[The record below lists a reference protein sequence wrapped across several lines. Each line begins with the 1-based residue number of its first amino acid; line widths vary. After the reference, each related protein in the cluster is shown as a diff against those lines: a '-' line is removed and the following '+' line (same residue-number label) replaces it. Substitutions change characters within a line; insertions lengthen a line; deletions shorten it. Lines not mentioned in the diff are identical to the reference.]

1 MTQSSSLGIGAKLTG
16 AISAI
21 TMITILLI
29 VFTTSTLSNQKD
41 DSTVINIAGRQRML
55 SQQMSKDAM
64 AIKAGVAVSTSR
76 SSLKKSHDLFQA
88 SLQGLINGNQQM
100 NLPPTTNTAILQQ
113 MRQVES
119 MWVAFSNKVQILT
132 NTGSSEAQI
141 DAATL
146 EIQKTNIPL
155 LKAMNQAVG
164 MYAEDSHK
172 KVTRLTASLY
182 IGGLIVIAITIII
195 WLAITLKIVAP
206 LRAILKMVEGMDAGD
221 LDQRLNQNSGDE
233 VGQLANRMDQFADS
247 LKNNILSAFK
257 HLASGDF
264 TFKASGL
271 IAQPLTQVNS
281 GVSETLSSVLLSSQK
296 IASDTMQ
303 VSATSTS
310 LADGATKQAAAL
322 EEISASMQEMNE
334 QTASNSRN
342 AEQVSQLSATA
353 KQAAERGDQ
362 QMQAMT
368 KAMTDINESSKS
380 ISKIIKVIDEIAFQ
394 TNLLALN
401 AAVEAARAGQ
411 HGKGFAV
418 VAEEV
423 RNLAARSAKAASETT
438 TLIQSSVEKT
448 ENGTKMAEQTAGALK
463 DIYQGVVQVSDLVDE
478 IAAASN
484 EQAHGISQANE
495 GLSQLNAVNHTS
507 TASAEETAAVA
518 EELSGQTRFLQKL
531 LEHFK
536 IIGSSASAS
545 LAPAYHAPQKQF
557 SAPAPPPRP
566 TQTPTAADGWGSSP
580 AAPAAQQIQLDDD
593 EFGKY

>member
-1 MTQSSSLGIGAKLTG
+1 MSQSTSFGIGAKLTG

-21 TMITILLI
+21 TLVTILLI
-29 VFTTSTLSNQKD
+29 VFTTTTLSNQKD

-64 AIKAGVAVSTSR
+64 AIKAGVAIAASR
-76 SSLKKSHDLFQA
+76 SSLKKSHDQFKA
-88 SLQGLINGNQQM
+88 SLQGLINGNKQM
-100 NLPPTTNTAILQQ
+100 NLPPTTNKVILGQL
-113 MRQVES
+113 RQIETK
-119 MWVAFSNKVQILT
+119 WQAFSAKILIIASP
-132 NTGSSEAQI
+132 NSSQEQI
-141 DAATL
+141 DSAIAV
-146 EIQKTNIPL
+146 IQNENLPL
-155 LKAMNQAVG
+155 LTAMNQAVG
-164 MYAEDSHK
+164 LYAEDSYK
-172 KVTRLTASLY
+172 KITRLTTSLY
-182 IGGLIVIAITIII
+182 IGGFITIVITILI
-195 WLAITLKIVAP
+195 WLAISLKIVAP
-206 LRAILKMVEGMDAGD
+206 LKEILKMVEGMDAGD

-233 VGQLANRMDQFADS
+233 IGQLANRMDQFADS
-247 LKNNILSAFK
+247 LKNEILNAFN

-271 IAQPLTQVNS
+271 ISKPLVQVNS
-281 GVSETLSSVLLSSQK
+281 GISETLSSVLLSSQK

-342 AEQVSQLSATA
+342 AETVSQLSATA
-353 KQAAERGDQ
+353 KQAAEKGDQ

-368 KAMTDINESSKS
+368 EAMTDINESSKS

-495 GLSQLNAVNHTS
+495 GLSQLNAVNHSS

-518 EELSGQTRFLQKL
+518 EELSGQTRFLQQL
-531 LEHFK
+531 LENFTILGATHN
-536 IIGSSASAS
+536 S
-545 LAPAYHAPQKQF
+545 APAYRAPQQQF
-557 SAPAPPPRP
+557 
-566 TQTPTAADGWGSSP
+566 AAP
-580 AAPAAQQIQLDDD
+580 AAPARSAAAPASGDWGGSPATSAAKQIQLDDD
-593 EFGKY
+593 DFGKY